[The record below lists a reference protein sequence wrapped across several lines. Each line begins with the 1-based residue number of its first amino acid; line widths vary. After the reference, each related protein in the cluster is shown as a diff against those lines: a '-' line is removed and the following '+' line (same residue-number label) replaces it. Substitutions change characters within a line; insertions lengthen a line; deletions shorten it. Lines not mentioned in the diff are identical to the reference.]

1 MPLTLSED
9 QARQVEQLD
18 LELRLGAEAIGA
30 SLAPRI
36 AELTPALAPA
46 DGGEPEALLAEL
58 DLDHEGAP
66 DALSLVACIAAHRG
80 YVTGRRRP
88 SGVSA
93 GGLAIARL
101 LVWAHRAALLRVCL
115 AALLFAVLFSAFSP
129 AARRVRYLDPVFP
142 LLAVVAGLGLAR
154 LGRCG
159 VSAPAAAL
167 VAGGVSLWT
176 KARSTSSSPPTA
188 FRRVRTSRTATV

>member
-36 AELTPALAPA
+36 AELRPALAPA

-101 LVWAHRAALLRVCL
+101 LVWAHRAALLGAAPSVVWIGPAPRLPEPGTGQVVLRARSAVRVGESTRRAEA
-115 AALLFAVLFSAFSP
+115 AALL
-129 AARRVRYLDPVFP
+129 
-142 LLAVVAGLGLAR
+142 
-154 LGRCG
+154 
-159 VSAPAAAL
+159 SAPP
-167 VAGGVSLWT
+167 
-176 KARSTSSSPPTA
+176 ARA
-188 FRRVRTSRTATV
+188 